1 MPISRE
7 KRPRIPRTEDWQT
20 IQQRSLWPEQVTYE
34 MIRPVVLFSETPAER
49 AKETGEARRSLYRK
63 VEQFEDQGM
72 VGLFKPTPQQREDT
86 HRNLPTPMRQAIV
99 DLQAE
104 FPFLHL
110 REIATVCY
118 IQFGRRPSHHTIQ
131 AVLAS
136 SPPPTTTRRRY
147 PPGRRS
153 RTLLNAAWLS
163 FASMRK
169 GCILPALPA
178 ICKPVI
184 RPSMLPSRGGWKRA

>member
-1 MPISRE
+1 
-7 KRPRIPRTEDWQT
+7 
-20 IQQRSLWPEQVTYE
+20 

-147 PPGRRS
+147 PPWAEIEDPAERRLAVVRLHAEGLHIAS
-153 RTLLNAAWLS
+153 IARYLQTSYQTVHATLKRWVEEGLMTKATH
-163 FASMRK
+163 
-169 GCILPALPA
+169 
-178 ICKPVI
+178 
-184 RPSMLPSRGGWKRA
+184 PSIPDEK